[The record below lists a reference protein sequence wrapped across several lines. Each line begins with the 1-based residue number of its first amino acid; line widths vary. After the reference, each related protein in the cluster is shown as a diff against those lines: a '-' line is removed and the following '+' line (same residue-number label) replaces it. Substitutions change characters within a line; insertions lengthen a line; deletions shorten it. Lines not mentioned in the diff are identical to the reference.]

1 MYHFTPSVY
10 RFSPRTHRARI
21 IAAKRMAASNST
33 ALAEILG
40 IPSSSSSSAFPSAVA
55 SPLPDRPALAF
66 ATTSPEAENPLQKLT
81 TSSQSVGDYFR
92 AKLNA
97 KAHGERQRQ
106 ARPTSTPASASTRDD
121 GDDGR
126 AGLGLGLGASR
137 LPPPDNLDGE
147 QVRGG
152 IGSSSL
158 SMLATMFM
166 PRQPTTNAREEN
178 TVTTDVEMAVSHNAS
193 DYDGNDK
200 KNEKKRAKEERRR
213 KKEERRR
220 KRAEVRQVNL
230 VAVEIPMDGA
240 PAASSKKK
248 HRKHEAPDGLLED
261 SHPSG
266 ADVRKAI
273 ATKKRE
279 KDKKSSEHRGLEE

>member
-1 MYHFTPSVY
+1 
-10 RFSPRTHRARI
+10 
-21 IAAKRMAASNST
+21 MAASNST

-40 IPSSSSSSAFPSAVA
+40 IPSSSSSSAFPSAIA
-55 SPLPDRPALAF
+55 SPLPNGPALAF
-66 ATTSPEAENPLQKLT
+66 ATTSTTTSNATATPETEDPLQKLT

-106 ARPTSTPASASTRDD
+106 ARPTSAAASASTRDD

-137 LPPPDNLDGE
+137 IPPPDGLDGE
-147 QVRGG
+147 RVRGG

-158 SMLATMFM
+158 SMFATMFM
-166 PRQPTTNAREEN
+166 PRQPTTNAWEED
-178 TVTTDVEMAVSHNAS
+178 TVTAGVEMAVSNDAS
-193 DYDGNDK
+193 DYDDNDK
-200 KNEKKRAKEERRR
+200 KSEKKRAKEERRR

-220 KRAEVRQVNL
+220 KRAEVGQVDR
-230 VAVEIPMDGA
+230 VAVEMPMDA
-240 PAASSKKK
+240 PAARSKKK
-248 HRKHEAPDGLLED
+248 HREHEAPDGRLED
-261 SHPSG
+261 SHLSG

-273 ATKKRE
+273 ATKKRK
-279 KDKKSSEHRGLEE
+279 KDKKSSKPRGLEE